1 MSTVR
6 TIESDRENVIEAD
19 TEDSNIL
26 DMGIEDERL
35 LHSQVI
41 NFPVEISRDPPPTYN
56 EAVAG
61 PHYEK
66 VFIADV
72 NTDDPPSYSELKLV

>member
-19 TEDSNIL
+19 TENSNML
-26 DMGIEDERL
+26 EMGIEDDRL
-35 LHSQVI
+35 LQI